1 MNIRLSILFLLGTF
15 ASANAGVS
23 FEPVKNYPNLGF
35 MMPRLAHAKGE
46 PLPMPQAHAYLLVG
60 GEALARED
68 RFDPHELWHTT
79 QCCARWRDPAGNWL
93 IIGRA
98 THRLPSFSDEHVSRE
113 RFGIELEDDANRVD
127 PKNRA
132 HVNEWVATFV
142 DTPVYEPEPLKLNGF
157 TLDEVLYYPCD
168 ARDRLVYAFRP
179 RRVGNTKNL
188 DWFCV
193 TLQAP
198 GEADREALRKT
209 FEERFIGYLAL
220 PTRSSKDEGVEAEE
234 VSTLRKDEKMP
245 DQPYHP
251 VRIAARKS
259 VENYDDWWFAE
270 TDGYIILSDVTT
282 DVGKSV
288 IRDLQE
294 KMPALRQAFAKL
306 VPPLTRENDV
316 SLIRLFQS
324 RDDYVRY
331 VGTNYA
337 WSGGMWMPARRE
349 LVLMQQRSKN
359 EMVQVIQHEA
369 FHQYLSYA
377 YCMLNASPWMNEG
390 HACLFETASVSGQ
403 GKVSVDEDPE
413 RSTLLIE
420 NLDDAVALLPTLL
433 GGTPAEFYT
442 GPDISLNYAL
452 AWGLSYYLQK
462 GAPLELNTPFK
473 NILPEYA
480 AALAQTHDEEEA
492 TFLAFKDVDM
502 AVFQEN
508 FREFWLKRRGTA
520 RHFDPLKQ

>member
-23 FEPVKNYPNLGF
+23 IEPVKNYPNLGF

-220 PTRSSKDEGVEAEE
+220 PTRSS
-234 VSTLRKDEKMP
+234 
-245 DQPYHP
+245 
-251 VRIAARKS
+251 
-259 VENYDDWWFAE
+259 
-270 TDGYIILSDVTT
+270 
-282 DVGKSV
+282 
-288 IRDLQE
+288 
-294 KMPALRQAFAKL
+294 
-306 VPPLTRENDV
+306 
-316 SLIRLFQS
+316 
-324 RDDYVRY
+324 
-331 VGTNYA
+331 
-337 WSGGMWMPARRE
+337 
-349 LVLMQQRSKN
+349 
-359 EMVQVIQHEA
+359 
-369 FHQYLSYA
+369 
-377 YCMLNASPWMNEG
+377 
-390 HACLFETASVSGQ
+390 
-403 GKVSVDEDPE
+403 
-413 RSTLLIE
+413 
-420 NLDDAVALLPTLL
+420 
-433 GGTPAEFYT
+433 
-442 GPDISLNYAL
+442 
-452 AWGLSYYLQK
+452 
-462 GAPLELNTPFK
+462 
-473 NILPEYA
+473 
-480 AALAQTHDEEEA
+480 
-492 TFLAFKDVDM
+492 
-502 AVFQEN
+502 
-508 FREFWLKRRGTA
+508 
-520 RHFDPLKQ
+520 